1 MANAPRVAIWGTGT
15 PRREFLYVDDMAAA
29 SVHVMQLP
37 KTVYDQHTSPMQS
50 HINVG
55 FGSDV
60 TIMDLA
66 IAVAKATGYQG
77 GIGFDP
83 SKPDGTPRKWM
94 DSSAIFSMGWSPT
107 HTLAIGLGLAYRDFE
122 RNINSMRQI

>member
-1 MANAPRVAIWGTGT
+1 MKTASPEVVIWGTGT

-29 SVHVMQLP
+29 SVFVMDLD
-37 KTVYDQHTSPMQS
+37 KATYDSQTQPMQS

-60 TIMDLA
+60 TINELA

-77 GIGFDP
+77 KINFDP
-83 SKPDGTPRKWM
+83 SKPDGAPRKWM
-94 DSSAIFSMGWSPT
+94 DSARLNRLGWS
-107 HTLAIGLGLAYRDFE
+107 AQVGLERGLKQAYLDFFK
-122 RNINSMRQI
+122 NIVCI